1 MGIAKSTLSR
11 WANEQHI
18 DTDIVVAAKEIA
30 VDVRRDVSERMG
42 DLLSDL
48 VDDVHQGLWAGMY
61 SSYEKA
67 VMLGI
72 VADKHVAMRKISDM
86 DNAKNV
92 EVHWPVIQPLSSEQI
107 ELERERVR
115 LEHEE
120 KQNQLEDE

>member
-11 WANEQHI
+11 WANEQHV
-18 DTDIVVAAKEIA
+18 DGEIVVAAKQLA
-30 VDVRRDVSERMG
+30 VEVRKDVAERMG

-48 VDDVHQGLWAGMY
+48 VDDVHQGLRAGMY

-72 VADKHVAMRKISDM
+72 VADKHVAIRKISDM

-92 EVHWPVIQPLSSEQI
+92 EVHWPAIQPLSKEQI